1 MKIDKNFTIL
11 QEYALEQGELHYDL
25 RNNYD
30 FAEFKRDV
38 FENTIDLVF
47 YNRNRE
53 WVREEDPKTI
63 TLRFYEPSF
72 VKCSDNLFFMQNKY
86 IYQFGYVTPEII
98 EESYL
103 LDEKCLEDNSE
114 NMDFYIYF
122 AIYSNSPLPDSEIII
137 GAPKIRL
144 ITSEKE

>member
-1 MKIDKNFTIL
+1 MRIDKNFTIL
-11 QEYALEQGELHYDL
+11 SGYALEQGELHYDL
-25 RNNYD
+25 HNNYD

-47 YNRNRE
+47 YKRNRD

-72 VKCSDNLFFMQNKY
+72 VKCSDNLFLMQNKS
-86 IYQFGYVTPEII
+86 IDQLGYVTPKYI
-98 EESYL
+98 EEGYL
-103 LDEKCLEDNSE
+103 LDEKYIENNSE
-114 NMDFYIYF
+114 NMDFYNYF
-122 AIYSNSPLPDSEIII
+122 AINSNSPLPDSELII

-144 ITSEKE
+144 FTNEKE

>member
-25 RNNYD
+25 HYTYD

-38 FENTIDLVF
+38 IENTIDLVF
-47 YNRNRE
+47 KIIK
-53 WVREEDPKTI
+53 EELLNKNNAPSI
-63 TLRFYEPSF
+63 TLRFYEPSL
-72 VKCSDNLFFMQNKY
+72 VKCSENLFLMQNKY
-86 IYQFGYVTPEII
+86 IYQLGYVTPEII
-98 EESYL
+98 EEGYL
-103 LDEKCLEDNSE
+103 LDEKYVENNSE

-122 AIYSNSPLPDSEIII
+122 AINSNSPLPDSELII

-144 ITSEKE
+144 ITEK